1 MSYPAAPLQKAIYDA
16 IMGSAT
22 LAAAM
27 GGTARAYD
35 RVPPNPP
42 FPYITIPDGDVIDN
56 GNTCEHDAFEVYVDL
71 QVWSRA
77 VGNVECKTVAGVLRD
92 VIMAG
97 LTITGWVATVID
109 CERILHFMDPDGET
123 ARSRA
128 TFRFL
133 IEPA

>member
-16 IMGSAT
+16 IVGSAT
-22 LAAAM
+22 VATAM

-35 RVPPNPP
+35 RVPPDAV
-42 FPYITIPDGDVIDN
+42 FPYITIPDGDFIDD
-56 GNTCEHDAFEVYVDL
+56 GDTCETDAFEVYVDL

-77 VGNVECKTVAGVLRD
+77 VGNVECKTVSGVLRD
-92 VIMAG
+92 VILAG
-97 LTITGWVATVID
+97 LTITGWNATVI
-109 CERILHFMDPDGET
+109 EYQRTFHFMDPDGET
-123 ARSRA
+123 ARSRV